1 MTKKKEGPHLP
12 MGRPSKYQ
20 PEYCEMLIKHM
31 SEGLSFESFGG
42 VVNCHDDTLRN
53 WCELFPEFLD
63 ARKRGLQAN
72 KIFWE
77 RVGVDGAMGK
87 IPGFNATSWIFN
99 MKNRFKWTD
108 RLESNTNHSGKID
121 IPAVT
126 FVVESSDD
134 DKKES

>member
-1 MTKKKEGPHLP
+1 MP

-53 WCELFPEFLD
+53 WCELFPDFLD

-134 DKKES
+134 DKKEP